1 MLSLT
6 ANLLYNILMILL
18 FELKA
23 QLGSF
28 LLLLNS
34 CFLKIYTKFYL
45 KHIFVIFTMFMAT
58 FIIFIEINGCN
69 YKCTL

>member
-23 QLGSF
+23 RLGSF

-34 CFLKIYTKFYL
+34 CQ
-45 KHIFVIFTMFMAT
+45 VQVSD
-58 FIIFIEINGCN
+58 E
-69 YKCTL
+69 